1 MQTNYKIL
9 TTGVLILAIGIIL
22 LLFRWQVLE
31 HDKWSI
37 IAQSQYISDQ
47 RAPTSRGVI
56 YSEDGTVLAIDEPA
70 WGVYASLSNRENE
83 RKLFFES
90 KDRFAAEVAGILE
103 IDKNHLK
110 EKLTKDFRYVNIAH
124 GVSEKKVRA
133 LQEAEIFTKEELR
146 RANLPITYQH
156 GFGLYFEKE
165 EKRVYP
171 DGVLASHIL
180 GFMGK
185 NKYGENIGRYGI
197 EGYYFSD
204 MKSEE
209 TISQEEKDSQ
219 GNIILTVEYDPIKPR
234 EGKSIT
240 LTIQTG
246 LQSKVEKQ
254 LQESVEKHKA
264 KSGSVIIMEPSTGK
278 ILAMANYPNY
288 DPNKYWK
295 TTNPEIF
302 KNKTVTDPY
311 EPGSIQ
317 KPISMAIGLESG
329 RVPED
334 WICNDEKGYLE
345 IYEEKFWTWDKEP
358 DGKLTLSGILEN
370 SNNPCIA
377 QVALMMDFEYYHKKL
392 KEFGYGSYIGVGLQ
406 EESQSYMLPY
416 NKWTKVDFAASSFG
430 QALSVTPLQMITSLN
445 IIANDGKRMQP
456 YIVSEI
462 KNNEEIIK
470 YKPVQISQPISTETS
485 NKVTEMLVN
494 TAEQGGIEL
503 AFHNYLN
510 DYTDYKIA
518 GKTGTAQIAKRYS
531 AGYYENKTNVSF
543 IGYAPA
549 YNPKM
554 IMIVKLEEPQS
565 SPLAVNTAVPTWSEI
580 FNVIATDLG
589 IEKEK

>member
-1 MQTNYKIL
+1 MKTNYKIL
-9 TTGVLILAIGIIL
+9 TTSILILAIGIIL

-37 IAQSQYISDQ
+37 IAQSQYVSDQ

-83 RKLFFES
+83 RELFFKG

-103 IDKNHLK
+103 LDKNNLK
-110 EKLTKDFRYVNIAH
+110 NKLTEDFRYVNIAH
-124 GVSEKKVRA
+124 GVKEEKVRA
-133 LQEAEIFTKEELR
+133 LQKTEIFTKEEVQQ
-146 RANLPITYQH
+146 ANLPLTYQK

-165 EKRVYP
+165 EKRMYP
-171 DGVLASHIL
+171 DGALASHIL

-185 NKYGENIGRYGI
+185 NQYGENIGRYGI

-219 GNIILTVEYDPIKPR
+219 GNVILTVEYDPIKPR

-317 KPISMAIGLESG
+317 KPITMAIGLESG
-329 RVPED
+329 KVPED
-334 WICNDEKGYLE
+334 WVCNDDKGYLE
-345 IYEEKFWTWDKEP
+345 IYEEKFWTWDKEA
-358 DGKLTLSGILEN
+358 DGKLTLSGILEH

-377 QVALMMDFEYYHKKL
+377 QIALMTDFEYYYKEL
-392 KEFGYGSYIGVGLQ
+392 KDFGYGSYIGIGLQ
-406 EESQSYMLPY
+406 EESESYMLPY
-416 NKWTKVDFAASSFG
+416 AKWTKVDFAASSFG
-430 QALSVTPLQMITSLN
+430 QALSVTPLQMITSFNVL
-445 IIANDGKRMQP
+445 ANDGKRMQP

-470 YKPVQISQPISTETS
+470 YKPVIISQPVSAETS

-531 AGYYENKTNVSF
+531 SGYYENKTNASF

-580 FNVIATDLG
+580 FNVVATDLG
-589 IEKEK
+589 VEKDE